1 MQIGTLIYVK
11 NPDNLGHCVGFGIR
25 LNANEVATSVSSG
38 NLAKFAAILR
48 ASSFVSNLALE
59 GRQMS
64 RVPSTLVKYD
74 GGQIRSPITPSN
86 RTALAIPL
94 QFVQPNVDRRTHPAQ

>member
-1 MQIGTLIYVK
+1 MGRVAYCPRGRSPIPLPKHDAYVLRT
-11 NPDNLGHCVGFGIR
+11 NP
-25 LNANEVATSVSSG
+25 G
-38 NLAKFAAILR
+38 NFAMFAAILR

-59 GRQMS
+59 GRQIS

-74 GGQIRSPITPSN
+74 GGQIRLPITPSN

-94 QFVQPNVDRRTHPAQ
+94 QFVQPNVDRRTHLAQ